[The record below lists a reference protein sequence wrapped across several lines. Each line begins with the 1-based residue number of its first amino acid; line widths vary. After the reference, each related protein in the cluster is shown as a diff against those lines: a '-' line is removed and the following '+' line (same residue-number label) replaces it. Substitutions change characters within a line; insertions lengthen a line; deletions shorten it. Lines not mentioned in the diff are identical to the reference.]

1 MKYGERLQQLREKV
15 GLTQEQLAE
24 RSGVKLWTL
33 RGYEQGRREPSWK
46 AALALAGAL
55 GVAAEAFADCEEG
68 TTDGADHQGKR
79 PRGRP
84 RKDDTQQPAAPSPVG
99 AKAAKKAPPPAV
111 PSTPPAA
118 DLEAQEQAMDGKAGK
133 KPRKKRT

>member
-1 MKYGERLQQLREKV
+1 MHTGALTSAMGEPMKFCERLQQLREKA
-15 GLTQEQLAE
+15 GMTQEQLAE

-46 AALALAGAL
+46 AALALAAAL

-68 TTDGADHQGKR
+68 TAEAVDQKARR

-84 RKDDTQQPAAPSPVG
+84 RKAPQAGRDATEAGRPPQQPSG
-99 AKAAKKAPPPAV
+99 EKQPA
-111 PSTPPAA
+111 TGHGRK
-118 DLEAQEQAMDGKAGK
+118 GKGK
-133 KPRKKRT
+133 GE

>member
-1 MKYGERLQQLREKV
+1 MKFCERLHQLREKA
-15 GLTQEQLAE
+15 GMTQEQLAE

-46 AALALAGAL
+46 AALSLAGAL

-68 TTDGADHQGKR
+68 TAAGADQQGKR

-84 RKDDTQQPAAPSPVG
+84 RKVG
-99 AKAAKKAPPPAV
+99 DQLPPPAE
-111 PSTPPAA
+111 PELPEPKP
-118 DLEAQEQAMDGKAGK
+118 QRRNGK
-133 KPRKKRT
+133 

>member
-1 MKYGERLQQLREKV
+1 MRYCERLQQLREKA

-33 RGYEQGRREPSWK
+33 RGYEQGRREPNWK
-46 AALALAGAL
+46 AALCLAVAL

-68 TTDGADHQGKR
+68 TAEDADQQDKR

-84 RKDDTQQPAAPSPVG
+84 RKAPAAAQETAEKGKGTS
-99 AKAAKKAPPPAV
+99 APPDQKRA
-111 PSTPPAA
+111 
-118 DLEAQEQAMDGKAGK
+118 
-133 KPRKKRT
+133 PRGKRTERKGKGE

>member
-1 MKYGERLQQLREKV
+1 MCAGAFTSAKGEPMKYGDRLQQLREKV
-15 GLTQEQLAE
+15 GMTQEQLAE

-46 AALALAGAL
+46 AALSLAAAL

-68 TTDGADHQGKR
+68 TADGADEHDKR

-84 RKDDTQQPAAPSPVG
+84 RKAPTAAQETSSAGKVTPAPSG
-99 AKAAKKAPPPAV
+99 
-111 PSTPPAA
+111 
-118 DLEAQEQAMDGKAGK
+118 EK
-133 KPRKKRT
+133 KPARGKRK